1 MLPSLQ
7 AILHAAI
14 NNGAS
19 DIHLS
24 TNSQPRIR
32 CLGEIY
38 PFDDAQKLNS
48 RDIATIHASL
58 LPGDL
63 YKTAYGKN
71 DPSHIDTFPKGIP
84 SDFSYADLS
93 SGRRFR
99 VNAYTTV
106 RGPALAMRL
115 IPDTI
120 STLDEIN
127 APEALTLFAQ
137 LDRGL
142 VLVTGPTGSGKS
154 ATLAATIHHI
164 NQTRRAHI
172 LTLEDPIEY
181 LHEDINSLVSQ
192 REIHTH
198 ARGYTAALKDALR
211 EDPDVILVGEMRDPE
226 TIRLALTAAETGHL
240 VLSTLHTRS
249 AAQAVDRIIDV
260 FPAGEKEAVRT
271 MLAESLRGIVAQQ
284 LVRHRV
290 DNKRLAVFEVLAN
303 TPAIRNC
310 IRESQTGQILGL
322 MSTGRESGM
331 ITLDQALKAK
341 IQSGEIT
348 RETAAHVAADPK
360 LFL

>member
-1 MLPSLQ
+1 MPSLLRV
-7 AILHAAI
+7 ILHAAI
-14 NNGAS
+14 HNEAS

-24 TNSQPRIR
+24 TGSRPRCR
-32 CLGEIY
+32 WLGEIY
-38 PFDDAQKLNS
+38 PIEDSHNLDAQ
-48 RDIATIHASL
+48 DIVGIHAEL
-58 LPGDL
+58 LPADL
-63 YKTAYGKN
+63 HHAAYVKVGISQT
-71 DPSHIDTFPKGIP
+71 DALPKAIP
-84 SDFSYADLS
+84 PDFSYTDPI

-115 IPDTI
+115 IPDRV
-120 STLDEIN
+120 STLSDIN
-127 APEALTLFAQ
+127 APAALTQFAT
-137 LDRGL
+137 LTRGL

-154 ATLAATIHHI
+154 ATLAAAINYI

-181 LHEDINSLVSQ
+181 LHPDINCLVSQ

-198 ARGYTAALKDALR
+198 ARGYAAALKDAMR

-226 TIRLALTAAETGHL
+226 TIRMALTAAETGHL

-284 LVRHRV
+284 LVRHRSE
-290 DNKRLAVFEVLAN
+290 NKRLAVFEVLVN

-310 IRESQTGQILGL
+310 IRDSQTGQILGH
-322 MSTGRESGM
+322 MSTGSQSGM
-331 ITLDQALKAK
+331 ITLDQSLKNK
-341 IQSGEIT
+341 IQSGEIS
-348 RETAAHVAADPK
+348 RETAIQVAADAK
-360 LFL
+360 QFS

>member
-1 MLPSLQ
+1 MHPLLNDILQ
-7 AILHAAI
+7 IAIH
-14 NNGAS
+14 NGAS

-24 TNSQPRIR
+24 TNSAPRIR
-32 CLGEIY
+32 CLGDLH
-38 PFDDAQKLNS
+38 PFSDARKLNG
-48 RDIATIHASL
+48 RDIVAIHADL
-58 LPGDL
+58 LPTDL
-63 YKTAYGKN
+63 STSAYGKN
-71 DPSHIDTFPKGIP
+71 HPSQIDVLPKGIP
-84 SDFSYADLS
+84 PDFSFADPN

-120 STLDEIN
+120 STLNDIN
-127 APEALTLFAQ
+127 APDALTQFAQ
-137 LDRGL
+137 LPRGL

-154 ATLAATIHHI
+154 ATLAAAIHHI

-181 LHEDINSLVSQ
+181 LHDDINCLVSQ
-192 REIHTH
+192 REIHSH
-198 ARGYTAALKDALR
+198 ARGYASALKDALR

-226 TIRLALTAAETGHL
+226 TIRLALTAAETGHM
-240 VLSTLHTRS
+240 VFSTLHTRS

-284 LVRHRV
+284 LVRHKSG
-290 DNKRLAVFEVLAN
+290 NKRLAVFEVLAN

-310 IRESQTGQILGL
+310 IRESQSGQILGL
-322 MSTGRESGM
+322 MSTGREAGM
-331 ITLDQALKAK
+331 ITLDQALKIQ

-348 RETAAHVAADPK
+348 CETAVQVATDPK
-360 LFL
+360 QFI